1 MESRI
6 VAAYPITQFASGA
19 IAAAIMLSA
28 NAALAQVYSLGSSGP
43 AVRDIQTTLGLFPT
57 GSYGPETEAA
67 VLNFQRRAGL
77 QVDGQAGPQTLRAL
91 NLFYLIDG
99 NFSNVGGFATPT
111 TNFGTVAVNGA
122 ATGFGAVAVVRTPS
136 GQGINIRNQPN
147 GLAIQ
152 GVGDGAQLQLT
163 GRQADAGGRRW
174 SELTSGGWAATEF
187 LLVGG
192 VGTPG
197 GGYPSYPGGVVG
209 GVGGVQ
215 AGPYVVVVP
224 GQGPVLLGSV
234 RRVVGNAFQDQAN
247 QGAFINAGVFSNRG
261 DAENVASVLRRNG
274 FDARVSYRTYL

>member
-6 VAAYPITQFASGA
+6 VAAYPMMTHVASGA
-19 IAAAIMLSA
+19 IAAAIVLSA

-43 AVRDIQTTLGLFPT
+43 AVRDIQTTLGIFPT
-57 GSYGPETEAA
+57 GSYGLETEAA

-111 TNFGTVAVNGA
+111 TNFGTVAVSGA
-122 ATGFGAVAVVRTPS
+122 ATGFGALAVVRTPS

-152 GVGDGAQLQLT
+152 GVTDGTQLQLT

-174 SELTSGGWAATEF
+174 SELTNGGWAATEF
-187 LLVGG
+187 LIVGG

-197 GGYPSYPGGVVG
+197 GGYPTYPGGV
-209 GVGGVQ
+209 VGGVQ

-224 GQGPVLLGSV
+224 GQGPMLLGSV
-234 RRVVGNAFQDQAN
+234 RRVVVNAFQDQAN
-247 QGAFINAGVFSNRG
+247 QGAFINAGAFINRG